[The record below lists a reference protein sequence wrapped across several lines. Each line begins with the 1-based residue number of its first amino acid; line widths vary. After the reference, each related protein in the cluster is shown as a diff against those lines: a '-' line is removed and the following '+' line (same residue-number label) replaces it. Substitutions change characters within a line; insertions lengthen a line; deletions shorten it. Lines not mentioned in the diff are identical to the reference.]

1 MKIKLGAKIK
11 KNRLEKG
18 MTLDELALRIGLTK
32 SYLSKI
38 ENNKSQPTLSTLVK
52 IAGILK
58 INMSDLFPTSKT
70 DPPCSIVKK
79 NEGKRVNDLLN
90 PYGFSCEVM
99 AHKKRNKKMHVFFL
113 EFPPDADE
121 ITIFQHE
128 GEEIL
133 YVLEGK
139 AEFVHGDERHIVE
152 EGDCV
157 YFECEYPHGGRCYG
171 DVTVKILDILYMP

>member
-18 MTLDELALRIGLTK
+18 MTLDELALKIGITK

-38 ENNKSQPTLSTLVK
+38 ENNKSQPILSTLVK
-52 IAGILK
+52 IASSLK
-58 INMSDLFPTSKT
+58 INISDLFPTSKT
-70 DPPCSIVKK
+70 DSPCSIVKK

-90 PYGFSCEVM
+90 PYGFSCEIM
-99 AHKKRNKKMHVFFL
+99 AHKKRNKKMHAFFF
-113 EFPPDADE
+113 EFPPDAGE
-121 ITIFQHE
+121 IAIFQHE
-128 GEEIL
+128 GEELL

-139 AEFVHGDERHIVE
+139 LEFVHEDKRHIVE

-157 YFECEYPHGGRCYG
+157 YFECEYPHGARCYG
-171 DVTVKILDILYMP
+171 DITAKFLIVLYRP